1 MIRSQIYLTEEQKR
15 ALATASKARG
25 VPVAELVR
33 EAVDDWLEVHQR
45 EHRLAVLQRTF
56 GAWEERDESPDEYVD
71 RLREQWSQRCIEP
84 VHEAIP

>member
-33 EAVDDWLEVHQR
+33 EAVDDWLEVHHNEALLAAIR
-45 EHRLAVLQRTF
+45 EVAGMWADRAET
-56 GAWEERDESPDEYVD
+56 GEEYVD
-71 RLREQWSQRCIEP
+71 RIRDESEERFREHLRR
-84 VHEAIP
+84 